1 MIKLSDH
8 FSFGKLIKF
17 VFPTVIMMIF
27 TSIYSVVD
35 GFFVSNFAGK
45 TSFAAINLIMPV
57 LMIIGAIG
65 FMFGAGG
72 SALVAKTL
80 GEKNREKANKTFSLI
95 IVTALVLGVILSTVG
110 NLLVKHI
117 AFLLGARGELLRL
130 CTVYGRILL
139 ISMPF
144 FMLQNIFQSFFV
156 TAEKPK
162 LGLAVTLAAGV
173 TNIVLDALFI
183 GVFKWGI
190 VGAAVATSL
199 SEFLGGFVPLV
210 YFLSKNSSTLRL
222 VRPEFNGRA
231 LLKTATNGSSE
242 FVTNISM
249 SVVGALYNLQLMKYA
264 GENGI
269 AAYGVIMYVSF
280 SFVAIFLGFSIGA
293 SPIIGYNYGAKN
305 ISELKNVFRKC
316 LLFVS
321 GAGAVLTGLALV
333 LSAPLSKFFVGY
345 DEELFRLTLHGFR
358 IYALSFLLNGF
369 GVFGSAFFTA
379 LNNGVISAVI
389 SFLRILVFQTAAITV
404 LPIFFR
410 IEGVWWAIVVAE
422 ILAATTAFFFIFKNK
437 KKYGY

>member
-1 MIKLSDH
+1 M
-8 FSFGKLIKF
+8 
-17 VFPTVIMMIF
+17 
-27 TSIYSVVD
+27 
-35 GFFVSNFAGK
+35 
-45 TSFAAINLIMPV
+45 
-57 LMIIGAIG
+57 
-65 FMFGAGG
+65 
-72 SALVAKTL
+72 
-80 GEKNREKANKTFSLI
+80 
-95 IVTALVLGVILSTVG
+95 G

-222 VRPEFNGRA
+222 VKPEFNGRA